1 MFNPYDLSGKFT
13 GVRIPRYAAPALT
26 LPSNYKLADTFYEQ
40 IRTHVEAMQK
50 NLKKD
55 EQLLIYHNAGGQPIL
70 VTSIGFQNP
79 SMIVLHGLDAM
90 GNECCV
96 LSHLTSVQL
105 VVRVM
110 KVDKQ
115 QKRRRIGFMHKS
127 GTTKTKGK
135 K

>member
-13 GVRIPRYAAPALT
+13 GVRIPRYSAPALT

-50 NLKKD
+50 KLKKD

-70 VTSIGFQNP
+70 ITSVGFQNP
-79 SMIVLHGLDAM
+79 SMIVLNGLDAM
-90 GNECCV
+90 GDECRV
-96 LSHLTSVQL
+96 LSHMTSIQL
-105 VVRVM
+105 VVRVI

-115 QKRRRIGFMHKS
+115 QKRRHIGFMHKPGS
-127 GTTKTKGK
+127 K
-135 K
+135 KK